1 MEAMQPTP
9 KNNCGILL
17 LGDSIRM
24 GYCGFVREAM
34 KERADI
40 FWPEGNCM
48 FAHYT
53 LRFLYRQISCQG
65 EGNAVPE
72 ATV

>member
-1 MEAMQPTP
+1 
-9 KNNCGILL
+9 
-17 LGDSIRM
+17 M

-34 KERADI
+34 KEKADI

-53 LRFLYRQISCQG
+53 PEGCRMIAGEVVRFLDRLISCKG
-65 EGNAVPE
+65 DGVAE